1 MLALSLV
8 IVLKKLQVILK
19 ALIYRAY
26 KVMLYNKIVKI
37 QWIIMQILLF
47 FLMEIIRKQWLY
59 MKKNRKKN
67 NHYNSNKRLFIENCI
82 FKYEGEKKKW

>member
-37 QWIIMQILLF
+37 Q
-47 FLMEIIRKQWLY
+47 
-59 MKKNRKKN
+59 
-67 NHYNSNKRLFIENCI
+67 
-82 FKYEGEKKKW
+82 